1 VGVDGVP
8 IDRYSWGITSGQHNR
23 RKEETMTTI
32 KIETGNNESVVRG
45 ISKNSD
51 GTFTAVTFSQSKTF
65 KTLKGAQKWMAA
77 KFS

>member
-1 VGVDGVP
+1 
-8 IDRYSWGITSGQHNR
+8 
-23 RKEETMTTI
+23 MTTI

-77 KFS
+77 KLS

>member
-1 VGVDGVP
+1 MEAWQG
-8 IDRYSWGITSGQHNR
+8 RTTQSKGI
-23 RKEETMTTI
+23 ETMTTI

-77 KFS
+77 KFR

>member
-1 VGVDGVP
+1 
-8 IDRYSWGITSGQHNR
+8 
-23 RKEETMTTI
+23 MMTI
-32 KIETGNNESVVRG
+32 KLETGNNESLVRG

-65 KTLKGAQKWMAA
+65 KTLEGAKKWMAA